1 MTHVEESEKIFF
13 MKIFLSA
20 LILNLIFQSW
30 TNADDIRDFEIEGMS
45 IGDSALDYFTKDQ
58 LFNDKTFYYKGDK
71 YAGVIIFGEY
81 EIYDDIQITF
91 DLKKNDLKLVDIEG
105 SLNYKNDIENCY
117 EKQNEIANDLEK
129 TFSNLEKISYQQ
141 AHGADKTGN
150 SIGKAIDFEFIN
162 GDSIRVICMDWSDDL
177 SDKNNWFDN
186 LGVSVSTNSFL
197 NFLTNEAYN

>member
-1 MTHVEESEKIFF
+1 MRVFF
-13 MKIFLSA
+13 ILLM
-20 LILNLIFQSW
+20 LILSLQSG
-30 TNADDIRDFEIEGMS
+30 TRADDISDFEIEGMS

-58 LFNDKTFYYKGDK
+58 LFNDQTFYYKGDK

-91 DLKKNDLKLVDIEG
+91 DLKDNDLKLVDIEG
-105 SLNYKNDIENCY
+105 SLNYKNDINNCY
-117 EKQNEIANDLEK
+117 KKQNEIANDLEK
-129 TFSNLEKISYQQ
+129 MFSNLEKISYQQ
-141 AHGADKTGN
+141 PHGADKTGN

-177 SDKNNWFDN
+177 SDKNYWFDN

-197 NFLTNEAYN
+197 NFITNEAYN

>member
-1 MTHVEESEKIFF
+1 

-30 TNADDIRDFEIEGMS
+30 TNADDIRDFEIEGIS

-58 LFNDKTFYYKGDK
+58 LFNDQTFYYKGDK

-81 EIYDDIQITF
+81 EIYDDIPITF
-91 DLKKNDLKLVDIEG
+91 DLKDNNLKLVDIEG
-105 SLNYKNDIENCY
+105 SLNYKNDINNCY
-117 EKQNEIANDLEK
+117 EKQKEIANDLEK
-129 TFSNLEKISYQQ
+129 TFSNLEKNSYQQ
-141 AHGADKTGN
+141 PHGADKTGN
-150 SIGKAIDFEFIN
+150 SIGKAIDFEFTN

-197 NFLTNEAYN
+197 NFITNEAYN

>member
-1 MTHVEESEKIFF
+1 MR
-13 MKIFLSA
+13 IFLTA

-30 TNADDIRDFEIEGMS
+30 TYADDIRDFEIEGIS

-91 DLKKNDLKLVDIEG
+91 DLKDNDLKLVDIEG
-105 SLNYKNDIENCY
+105 SLNYKNDINNCY
-117 EKQNEIANDLEK
+117 EKQNEIVNDLEK

>member
-1 MTHVEESEKIFF
+1 
-13 MKIFLSA
+13 MKILLSV
-20 LILNLIFQSW
+20 LILIFSFKSL
-30 TNADDIRDFEIEGMS
+30 TKAEDISDFQIEGMS

-58 LFNDKTFYYKGDK
+58 LFNDQTYYYKDDK
-71 YAGVIIFGEY
+71 YAGIIIFGEF
-81 EIYDDIQITF
+81 ETYDDIQITF
-91 DLKKNDLKLVDIEG
+91 DLKYKDLKLVDIEG
-105 SLNYKNDIENCY
+105 SLNYKNDINNCY

-129 TFSNLEKISYQQ
+129 MFSNLEKSSYQQ

-150 SIGKAIDFEFIN
+150 SIGKAVDFEFIN

-197 NFLTNEAYN
+197 EFITNEAYN